1 MYMASHEKL
10 SQAHWSPEADFSS
23 IPFFIRRMDTSG
35 HVKPAE
41 VPEAHLPLIGFRNK
55 MQG

>member
-1 MYMASHEKL
+1 MASHEKL
-10 SQAHWSPEADFSS
+10 SQVHWSPEADFSS